1 MPSGRRSAPGEG
13 FHRSGFCSG
22 WENGRSAIAGAGTS
36 GEREEGEMARGGR
49 ELGMV
54 TGGGRGRGPGQ
65 GDESLG
71 LMQSA
76 QSMVVGL

>member
-1 MPSGRRSAPGEG
+1 MPSGRRGAPGEG

-36 GEREEGEMARGGR
+36 GEREEGEMALGGR

-54 TGGGRGRGPGQ
+54 TGGGWGRGPGQ
-65 GDESLG
+65 GGESLG

-76 QSMVVGL
+76 QSIVVGL